1 MSLTNYN
8 SAHSLAEYEVGNS
21 YVFCVHNADERK
33 FIKAD
38 EDIVR
43 QYSSTLENTIN
54 SINAEKSVDFY
65 KTFRVVG
72 IVVGKTEMDN
82 GENNNILTV
91 MFKTKNNNY
100 VINDYIVN
108 SSKIVSISGDN
119 IPIKTII

>member
-21 YVFCVHNADERK
+21 YVFCVHNANAKK

>member
-21 YVFCVHNADERK
+21 YVFCVHNANAKK

-38 EDIVR
+38 EDIVKL
-43 QYSSTLENTIN
+43 YSSKLEETIN
-54 SINAEKSVDFY
+54 NINIEKNTDFY
-65 KTFRVVG
+65 KTLRVVG
-72 IVVGKTEMDN
+72 IVVKKSETDN
-82 GENNNILTV
+82 KDSSNTLTV